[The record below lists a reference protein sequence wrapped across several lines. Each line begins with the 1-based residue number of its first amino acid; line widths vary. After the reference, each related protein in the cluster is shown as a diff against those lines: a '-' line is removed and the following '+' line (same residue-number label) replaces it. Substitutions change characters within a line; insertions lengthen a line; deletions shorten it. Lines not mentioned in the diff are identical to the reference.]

1 MIGTLVQIALKDLRI
16 EMRNREVVAL
26 VLPFAGSLLISF
38 GLAFGPGTGSLQS
51 VEPALLWLATLFA
64 AVLAIRASLEIESA
78 DDAFE
83 ELLLS
88 PADRAG
94 IYLGKVVALSAE
106 LIILGGVTV
115 GIGYLLFGLPPSE
128 AELLSFPLGVIA
140 IAAIG
145 TLFGV
150 LAMRSRA
157 SESLLPLLVFP
168 TVIPVLLGGIQASE
182 LGALGRPAQAFAWI
196 RLLAALAVAAVALGT
211 VVFEHLIDG

>member
-16 EMRNREVVAL
+16 EARNRDVL
-26 VLPFAGSLLISF
+26 GSILPFAGSLLISF

-51 VEPALLWLATLFA
+51 AEPALLWLATLFA
-64 AVLAIRASLEIESA
+64 AVLAIRASLEIETA

-88 PADRAG
+88 PADRGG
-94 IYLGKVVALSAE
+94 IYLGKVAALSAE
-106 LIILGGVTV
+106 LITLGAVT
-115 GIGYLLFGLPPSE
+115 IAMGYVLFGLPPSG

-157 SESLLPLLVFP
+157 TESLLPLLVFP

-182 LGALGRPAQAFAWI
+182 LGALGRSEPAFVWI

-211 VVFEHLIDG
+211 VVFEHLVDG